1 MYPVKRDNFLDVI
14 DYDKLIKQQANY
26 INNNVSEE
34 KNFEKVRTLS
44 KKKNNYSRQKIGT
57 I

>member
-26 INNNVSEE
+26 INNSISEE